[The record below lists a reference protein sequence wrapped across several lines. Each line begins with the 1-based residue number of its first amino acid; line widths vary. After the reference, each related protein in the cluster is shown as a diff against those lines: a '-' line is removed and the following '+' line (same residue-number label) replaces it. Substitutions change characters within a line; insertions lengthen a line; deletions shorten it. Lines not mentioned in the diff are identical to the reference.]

1 MASRSSLHAAGAPA
15 LTRNQRAVMACL
27 GAEPQ
32 PLTAY
37 QILDRV
43 RAAGI
48 VHPPTVYRA
57 LNELIRAG
65 LVHRIESV
73 SGFVACRHGGHAHRA
88 AFAICRACHTVAEVE
103 LAGDDTPDVA
113 ALAPHGFSV
122 ERVSLEFEGLCESC
136 APAGAGVG

>member
-1 MASRSSLHAAGAPA
+1 
-15 LTRNQRAVMACL
+15 MACL

-88 AFAICRACHTVAEVE
+88 VFAICRVCRTVAEVE
-103 LAGDDTPDVA
+103 LAGAGTPDVA
-113 ALAPHGFSV
+113 AMAPDGFSV
-122 ERVSLEFEGLCESC
+122 ERVSLELVGLCAAC
-136 APAGAGVG
+136 APGASAAN